1 MIVVYTDGAM
11 DGEGWSG
18 VGIVLHS
25 ENNVQEHRIPIG
37 RKKLN
42 QEAEFEAV
50 VRALRMCAQKFPG
63 EILSFRLDARIVV
76 DVMEKNFTKNKTF
89 QPYVK
94 EIQQLSSTF
103 PHIFVKWI
111 PQTDNQQADRLA
123 KQAIH
128 LNEAQK

>member
-18 VGIVLHS
+18 AGIVIHS
-25 ENNVQEHRIPIG
+25 ENNVEEYSLPIG

-50 VRALRMCAQKFPG
+50 VRALRMCEQRFPG
-63 EILSFRLDARIVV
+63 EILSFRLDARVVV

-94 EIQQLSSTF
+94 EIQQLSNAF

-111 PQTDNQQADRLA
+111 PQTDNQQADQLA

-128 LNEAQK
+128 LNES